1 MVYTSSG
8 KRVTCP
14 VVTSGEFAGARD
26 GPQQPRE
33 LARGFRD
40 PPIPSQ
46 MQMGGRGGVDS
57 RDELHVL
64 DEVAPHSRML
74 SYAGVCWRM
83 LTFAGVCW
91 RMLTYADVCRRM
103 LTFADIC

>member
-1 MVYTSSG
+1 
-8 KRVTCP
+8 
-14 VVTSGEFAGARD
+14 VTSGEFAGARA
-26 GPQQPRE
+26 GPQQLRE

-46 MQMGGRGGVDS
+46 MQMGGGDS

-74 SYAGVCWRM
+74 AYAGVCWRM
-83 LTFAGVCW
+83 LAYADVFWRMLTYADVCW
-91 RMLTYADVCRRM
+91 RMLTYADVC
-103 LTFADIC
+103 